1 MGCSDRSTLLSP
13 LEQAK
18 DDNLVE
24 LGRVLWGVKMKS
36 SIIAALGMVASF
48 QLVSRNFTGFSVARL
63 PFEAPLLLA
72 RLSKRGLVGN
82 EADLSECAAT
92 FIYVLC
98 TVGLRANLIKGM
110 GLGTSSRAAA
120 KDSSFEGFMSKMG
133 QLSENVAKN
142 N

>member
-1 MGCSDRSTLLSP
+1 MM
-13 LEQAK
+13 

-24 LGRVLWGVKMKS
+24 LGRALFAVKMKS
-36 SIIAALGMVASF
+36 TIIGAVGMIASF

-63 PFEAPLLLA
+63 PFEAPLLLT
-72 RLSKRGLVGN
+72 RLSKRGLTGS
-82 EADLSECAAT
+82 EGDLCECAAT
-92 FIYVLC
+92 LIYVLC
-98 TVGLRANLIKGM
+98 TVGLRANLIKLL